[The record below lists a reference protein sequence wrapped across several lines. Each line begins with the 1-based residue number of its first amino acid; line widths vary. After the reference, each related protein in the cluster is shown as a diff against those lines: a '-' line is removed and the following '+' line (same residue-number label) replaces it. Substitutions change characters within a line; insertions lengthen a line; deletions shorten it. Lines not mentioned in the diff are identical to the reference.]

1 MLTAYYLKYKENR
14 SKKAR
19 DRYQNHSEE
28 EKVKK
33 HLYASERFRYLSEE
47 EKVEKHQHGPELY
60 KKVLEDEQ
68 QRLVEYINNN
78 SIM

>member
-1 MLTAYYLKYKENR
+1 MLTAYYLKYKDNR

-19 DRYQNHSEE
+19 DIYQNHSEE

-33 HLYASERFRYLSEE
+33 HLYANERFRYPSEE
-47 EKVEKHQHGPELY
+47 EEVEKHQHGPEQY
-60 KKVLEDEQ
+60 KKILEDEQ
-68 QRLVEYINNN
+68 QRLVEYINNY

>member
-1 MLTAYYLKYKENR
+1 MLTAYYLKYKEKF

-19 DRYQNHSEE
+19 DIYQNHSEE

-47 EKVEKHQHGPELY
+47 EKVEKHQNGPEQY
-60 KKVLEDEQ
+60 KK
-68 QRLVEYINNN
+68 N
-78 SIM
+78 SRG